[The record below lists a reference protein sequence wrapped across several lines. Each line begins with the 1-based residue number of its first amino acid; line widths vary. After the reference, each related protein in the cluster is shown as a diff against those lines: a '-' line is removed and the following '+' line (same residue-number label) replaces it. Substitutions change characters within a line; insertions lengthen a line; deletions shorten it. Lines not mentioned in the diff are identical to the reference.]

1 MPKIRHIAKE
11 ASVSIATVSRVLNN
25 LPGVSE
31 AARDAVNRAGY
42 VPAVG
47 RRSTSDIALL
57 HTANYDTQ

>member
-1 MPKIRHIAKE
+1 MPKIRHTVKE
-11 ASVSIATVSRVLNN
+11 ASVSRVVHDV
-25 LPGVSE
+25 PGVS
-31 AARDAVNRAGY
+31 AALLPTVNRAGY